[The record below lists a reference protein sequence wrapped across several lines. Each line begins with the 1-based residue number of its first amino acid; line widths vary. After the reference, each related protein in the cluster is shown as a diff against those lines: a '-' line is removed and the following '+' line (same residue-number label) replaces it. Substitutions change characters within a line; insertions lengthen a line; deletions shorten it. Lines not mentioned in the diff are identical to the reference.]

1 MLNIQKMLC
10 LSTAHIKP
18 ETMALLEE
26 DALEDIVAY
35 PKEIPS
41 TGENC
46 GAFIYVDGASLDE
59 GIEDVPEDLVR
70 VLQYAAKHDA
80 SWIMLD
86 DDEEEVEDLP
96 TYYEEWAKVF

>member
-18 ETMALLEE
+18 ATMALLEE
-26 DALEDIVAY
+26 DALDDIAVF
-35 PKEIPS
+35 PKAVPL
-41 TGENC
+41 TGKNY

-70 VLQYAAKHDA
+70 VLRYAAEHDA

-86 DDEEEVEDLP
+86 GDEEEVKDLP